1 MNQDVWREQ
10 GPRVV
15 YSVVVVATT
24 AAALLHIALT
34 PLIGNTAGPFIT
46 FFPAVLFAA
55 WLGGFGPAALSTLL
69 SALAASYYLI
79 SFDRLPDAAEGIAL
93 LIFVLIGLGIALLGR
108 SQERALEQA
117 RRDTPARRRAD
128 ELGRLLASI
137 VESSDDA
144 IISKDLSGVITS
156 WNGGAQ
162 RIFEYTAHEA
172 IGQPISVIAAPD
184 HLDEMPNILKRIK
197 QGERIDHF
205 ETVRR
210 TKSGKLVN
218 VSLTISPVRDATGR
232 VVGAS
237 KVARNITE
245 RKQAEQERQNLLA
258 RELAARSEAE
268 RANRLKD
275 EFLATVSHE
284 LRTPLAA
291 VLGWAQLLNSAEL
304 DEPSRNRAV
313 NTIEHN
319 AQIQAKLIED
329 ILDVSQIV
337 SGKLRL
343 DLRPVQ
349 LPAIIDAAIETIRPA
364 AEAKGVRMER
374 EIDADRCSVEGD
386 SARLEQ
392 VVGNL
397 LSNAV
402 KFTPRGGRVE
412 VRLEQ
417 GDSQVEL
424 RVSDTGEGIQ
434 TEFLPYVFDAFRQA
448 DASSS
453 RKHGGLGLGLAI
465 VRQLLD
471 IHGGS
476 VRAHSDG
483 PGTGTTFTVLL
494 PLSAKE
500 AAVFPGALGRTAPAL
515 NGIRV
520 LVVEDNSDTRQLVT
534 ALLENQGAEVTATAS
549 APEAFQAFRLNRP
562 DVLLSD
568 IGMPGEDGYALLRRI
583 RAWEA
588 QDAAKGNVP
597 AVAFSAYVRPE
608 DRQQALAA
616 GFLTHLPKPI
626 SQLHLTRA
634 IQNAVRS

>member
-1 MNQDVWREQ
+1 
-10 GPRVV
+10 
-15 YSVVVVATT
+15 
-24 AAALLHIALT
+24 
-34 PLIGNTAGPFIT
+34 
-46 FFPAVLFAA
+46 
-55 WLGGFGPAALSTLL
+55 
-69 SALAASYYLI
+69 
-79 SFDRLPDAAEGIAL
+79 LPDAAEGITL
-93 LIFVLIGLGIALLGR
+93 LIFLLIGLGIALLGR

-117 RRDTPARRRAD
+117 RQDTSARGRAD
-128 ELGRLLASI
+128 ELSRLLASI

-172 IGQPISVIAAPD
+172 IGQPISVIAAPG
-184 HLDEMPNILKRIK
+184 HLDEMPRILERIK

-218 VSLTISPVRDATGR
+218 VSLTISPIRDATGR
-232 VVGAS
+232 IVGAS

-245 RKQAEQERQNLLA
+245 RKQAEQERHNLLA

-291 VLGWAQLLNSAEL
+291 VLGWAQLLQSAKL
-304 DEPSRNRAV
+304 DEPSRKRAV

-319 AQIQAKLIED
+319 AQIQVKLIED
-329 ILDVSQIV
+329 ILDVSRIV
-337 SGKLRL
+337 SGKLQL
-343 DLRPVQ
+343 DFRSVQ
-349 LPAIIDAAIETIRPA
+349 LPAIIDAAIETIRPV
-364 AEAKGVRMER
+364 AEAKGVGIET
-374 EIDADRCSVEGD
+374 EIDPNACSVKGD

-392 VVGNL
+392 IVGNL

-417 GDSQVEL
+417 GNSQVEL

-471 IHGGS
+471 IH
-476 VRAHSDG
+476 
-483 PGTGTTFTVLL
+483 PGVD
-494 PLSAKE
+494 S
-500 AAVFPGALGRTAPAL
+500 
-515 NGIRV
+515 
-520 LVVEDNSDTRQLVT
+520 
-534 ALLENQGAEVTATAS
+534 
-549 APEAFQAFRLNRP
+549 
-562 DVLLSD
+562 
-568 IGMPGEDGYALLRRI
+568 
-583 RAWEA
+583 
-588 QDAAKGNVP
+588 
-597 AVAFSAYVRPE
+597 
-608 DRQQALAA
+608 
-616 GFLTHLPKPI
+616 
-626 SQLHLTRA
+626 
-634 IQNAVRS
+634 RS